1 VYRNIKNRLIGR
13 QRPPL
18 RTQSE
23 EGAAEQPDVSAVRAQ
38 RIRVQKPAPG
48 RQPEG
53 EEVPAVRGQAVR
65 GPRPVVRPLA
75 EEAESA
81 VRGQGFRGQRPEQL
95 EEAQLEEKEDEGE
108 GHQPMFKSFP
118 IAGAS
123 RHGSAPDRN
132 AEITEEVPRYL
143 PVNFQEK
150 LCI

>member
-1 VYRNIKNRLIGR
+1 MYRDIKNRLTGR

-23 EGAAEQPDVSAVRAQ
+23 EGAAVEQPDVSAVRAQ

-48 RQPEG
+48 RLPEG

-95 EEAQLEEKEDEGE
+95 EEAQLEEKEEEE

-132 AEITEEVPRYL
+132 AEITGEVPR
-143 PVNFQEK
+143 
-150 LCI
+150 